1 MKTKKNS
8 GLTLAILSVML
19 ILPTSLFSQVNF
31 SGTWTLNQT
40 KSNLG
45 EGMGGRMAAKSLT
58 IVQQANDLTVDR
70 TQDSR
75 DGEEMK
81 TTSKYTLDG
90 KECANTGIMNSKLKS
105 TVTWSADK
113 ATLSFANTMVFD
125 RDGDPMEIK
134 STEAWKLTD
143 AKTLSI
149 ASQSTTPMG
158 DTSVT
163 LVYDKK

>member
-1 MKTKKNS
+1 MKTKSIS

-19 ILPTSLFSQVNF
+19 MLPIGLFSQVNY

-40 KSNLG
+40 KSNMG
-45 EGMGGRMAAKSLT
+45 EGMGGRMAAKALT
-58 IVQQANDLTVDR
+58 VVQQGNDLSVER

-105 TVTWSADK
+105 TVT
-113 ATLSFANTMVFD
+113 
-125 RDGDPMEIK
+125 
-134 STEAWKLTD
+134 
-143 AKTLSI
+143 
-149 ASQSTTPMG
+149 
-158 DTSVT
+158 
-163 LVYDKK
+163 